1 MENEQESEMAGRM
14 RQHLR
19 SGMPLDRAGLLDAL
33 YTAHPPKIRAM
44 RTAGY
49 IEIESD
55 RVQLSKYL
63 LQEPAAKAA
72 AIYLEL
78 MFERTP
84 LVGKERLFE
93 ENGIRR
99 VPLPEWDLFRYECAE
114 TEIPATLRSRI
125 LDALNQVRNFRLT
138 RQQERC
144 MDVATGAF
152 AVLFLQLILATP
164 PGALTLFNTSTTQT
178 EAQAQAVKECEL
190 AEMREAIIA
199 GRPANREKCQEV
211 AK

>member
-19 SGMPLDRAGLLDAL
+19 NGVPLNRAGLLDAL

-99 VPLPEWDLFRYECAE
+99 VPLPEWDLFRYETE
-114 TEIPATLRSRI
+114 TPATLRSRI
-125 LDALNQVRNFRLT
+125 LGALNRVHNFRLT

-144 MDVATGAF
+144 IDIATGAF

-199 GRPANREKCQEV
+199 GRPANREKCQEM